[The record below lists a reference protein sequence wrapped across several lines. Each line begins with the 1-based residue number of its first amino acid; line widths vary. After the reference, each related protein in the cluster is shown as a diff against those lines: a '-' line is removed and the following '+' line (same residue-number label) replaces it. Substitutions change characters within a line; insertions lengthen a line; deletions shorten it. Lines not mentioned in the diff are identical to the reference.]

1 MFYIKGWLLIICLVF
16 GVLCR
21 KIVIIGINLNE
32 WFLFDELNKLDIN
45 LKLKFE
51 KNRIVDDLWYV
62 VVCNKICW
70 ILVIIRC
77 LG

>member
-1 MFYIKGWLLIICLVF
+1 MIICLVF
-16 GVLCR
+16 GVLYR

-51 KNRIVDDLWYV
+51 KKRIVDDLWYV

>member
-1 MFYIKGWLLIICLVF
+1 MIICLVF
-16 GVLCR
+16 GVLYR

-51 KNRIVDDLWYV
+51 KIEFGWKWRNRIVDLWYV

-77 LG
+77 LD

>member
-1 MFYIKGWLLIICLVF
+1 MIICLVF
-16 GVLCR
+16 GVLYR

-51 KNRIVDDLWYV
+51 KNRIVDDFWYV

>member
-1 MFYIKGWLLIICLVF
+1 MIICLVF

-21 KIVIIGINLNE
+21 KIVIIGKNLNE